1 MTDTNDMPADEV
13 MRLQADT
20 LDELREVADLVE
32 HHAAELRRLVA
43 RARNRRGL
51 SLRQIAEA
59 AGRSVE
65 TVRTWSRTDGD

>member
-1 MTDTNDMPADEV
+1 MTDTNDMPADER

-20 LDELREVADLVE
+20 LAELREVADLVE
-32 HHAAELRRLVA
+32 HHAGELRRLVA

-51 SLRQIAEA
+51 SLRQIADA

-65 TVRTWSRTDGD
+65 TVRTWSRDDG